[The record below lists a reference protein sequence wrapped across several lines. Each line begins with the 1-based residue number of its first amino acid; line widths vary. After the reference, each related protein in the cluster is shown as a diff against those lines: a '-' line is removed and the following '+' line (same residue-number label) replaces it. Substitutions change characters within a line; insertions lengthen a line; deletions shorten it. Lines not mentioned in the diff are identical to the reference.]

1 MSQQNKKNLR
11 GFTFIELMVVIAII
25 GIMAAIS
32 LVPMINSRNQ
42 KMVDAEGRKVAA
54 AVREMQNDALAG
66 KGATGCNYT
75 FTYTNAS
82 NSYKLGGC
90 VTVNYTLAS
99 GVTFSNATNTSFSIS
114 ASMAPWGTLTLVNPP
129 APPWPVAITL
139 KKGTATNYVCVYSSG
154 NVVENG
160 ANSTCP

>member
-1 MSQQNKKNLR
+1 MSQKNKIIFR
-11 GFTFIELMVVIAII
+11 GFSLIELMVVIAII
-25 GIMAAIS
+25 GIMTAVTLVS
-32 LVPMINSRNQ
+32 LAKSRDQ
-42 KMVDAEGRKVAA
+42 KTADAEGRKVAA

-90 VTVNYTLAS
+90 VTVNYTLAN
-99 GVTFSNATNTSFSIS
+99 GATFSGGGNFSI
-114 ASMAPWGTLTLVNPP
+114 AAAQAPWGTLTLP
-129 APPWPVAITL
+129 AGSPTKIAIA
-139 KKGTATNYVCVYSSG
+139 KGSSTNYVCVYQSG

-160 ANSTCP
+160 ANATCP